1 MSRNWRHQ
9 GRFGRR
15 DWHKGREGDPI
26 LTPFQDDKS
35 GVLNRAGSSKFL
47 ELVEG
52 DWARG
57 LVKRVDVKVT
67 IRGTHREQDWAESL
81 ALASLEVERDV
92 R

>member
-35 GVLNRAGSSKFL
+35 GVLDRSGSSKFL
-47 ELVEG
+47 EFGEV
-52 DWARG
+52 DRPRG
-57 LVKRVDVKVT
+57 LVVRVDVKVT
-67 IRGTHREQDWAESL
+67 I
-81 ALASLEVERDV
+81 
-92 R
+92 

>member
-1 MSRNWRHQ
+1 MA
-9 GRFGRR
+9 
-15 DWHKGREGDPI
+15 
-26 LTPFQDDKS
+26 PFLDNKS

-67 IRGTHREQDWAESL
+67 IRGIHREQDWAESVV
-81 ALASLEVERDV
+81 LASVEVGRDA